1 MEWPHRVAADFYQ
14 LCFPPGNCSCDLQ
27 APSMGFN
34 RGRLEGRPHLTQPPA
49 EHDLNSSQK
58 RDARRRES
66 PSAAVVYEAIRRE
79 AEFELRRP
87 LMGVAWSALA
97 AGLSMGFSFI
107 GQGLLHSYTPAS
119 DWQTIITSL
128 GYSIGFLF
136 VILGRQQLF
145 TENTL
150 TPVLE
155 VLRVRNLITVVRTL
169 NLWLVVL
176 VANIVGTAVFAF
188 ALSDFEVLDA
198 DVNEALAMIA
208 GREYGSNFG
217 NVFVRA
223 IFAGWLVALM
233 LWLLPFAET
242 ARVAVIIIVTYVI
255 GLAHFPH
262 IIAGAVAALYG
273 VFTGTY
279 GLGELF
285 TVFFVPTLLGNMVG
299 GTMLVA
305 AVNYAQVAY
314 SDSTDDSG

>member
-1 MEWPHRVAADFYQ
+1 MAQDQSIER
-14 LCFPPGNCSCDLQ
+14 
-27 APSMGFN
+27 
-34 RGRLEGRPHLTQPPA
+34 
-49 EHDLNSSQK
+49 DLNSTQR

-87 LMGVAWSALA
+87 LVGVAWSALA

-107 GQGLLHSYTPAS
+107 GQGLLYSYTPQA
-119 DWQTIITSL
+119 DWQTIVTSL

-155 VLRVRNLITVVRTL
+155 VLRVRNLITVARTL
-169 NLWLVVL
+169 NLWFVVL
-176 VANIVGTAVFAF
+176 VFNIVGTAVFAL
-188 ALSDFEVLDA
+188 ALAYFDVLDSGV
-198 DVNEALAMIA
+198 DEGLAEITKA
-208 GREYGSNFG
+208 EYGASFG
-217 NVFVRA
+217 NMFVRA
-223 IFAGWLVALM
+223 IFAGWLIALM

-242 ARVAVIIIVTYVI
+242 ARVGVIIIVTYVI

-262 IIAGAVAALYG
+262 IIAGSVAALYA
-273 VFTGTY
+273 VFTGAQSI
-279 GLGELF
+279 GDF
-285 TVFFVPTLLGNMVG
+285 FVVFFVPTLLGNMVG

-314 SDSTDDSG
+314 SGSDH